1 MIQCYNVIKN
11 ESGVFILQIITFIFV
26 VLPLLFIISLFQ
38 RKKKRPIVRRDY
50 GITMVLGI
58 IGVFLASIILTL
70 TKDGSALSINLML
83 GSIVAG
89 IAWGILVSITL
100 FILNKILNK

>member
-1 MIQCYNVIKN
+1 M
-11 ESGVFILQIITFIFV
+11 VF
-26 VLPLLFIISLFQ
+26 S
-38 RKKKRPIVRRDY
+38 
-50 GITMVLGI
+50 
-58 IGVFLASIILTL
+58 LASIILTL
-70 TKDGSALSINLML
+70 TKDGSALSMNLIL